1 MKRRRRETD
10 SFYKR
15 FRTPPLSREEER
27 SLLVRAQ
34 AGDTGARD
42 RLVRANLG
50 LVYLAARR
58 WRIGTVPL
66 DDVIQEGMMGLIHA
80 IGEFDVSRDTGLA
93 AYAKWW
99 IRARIGLYMSGARSV
114 VRPPHNT
121 VAPQDASLDGPPE
134 FSDGEGGGD
143 TWAETLEDETDSPET
158 LALGRVQDAQVREAV
173 NYFRYRLRPM
183 EFDIAASRFR
193 GDYSDGLEAVGGR
206 HGVSGE
212 RIRKLEPRVRKLLTK
227 RLERM
232 GFGRDA

>member
-1 MKRRRRETD
+1 MPD
-10 SFYKR
+10 SQCG
-15 FRTPPLSREEER
+15 FRLINLEAWSKLRI
-27 SLLVRAQ
+27 
-34 AGDTGARD
+34 
-42 RLVRANLG
+42 RANHFEIESETL
-50 LVYLAARR
+50 LAFIRAGYQVEFVPIRVIYKKEQSKIHPVWDTLR
-58 WRIGTVPL
+58 W
-66 DDVIQEGMMGLIHA
+66 
-80 IGEFDVSRDTGLA
+80 F
-93 AYAKWW
+93 KWW

-193 GDYSDGLEAVGGR
+193 GDYSDGLEAVG
-206 HGVSGE
+206 
-212 RIRKLEPRVRKLLTK
+212 KPLPPRGALQ
-227 RLERM
+227 
-232 GFGRDA
+232 